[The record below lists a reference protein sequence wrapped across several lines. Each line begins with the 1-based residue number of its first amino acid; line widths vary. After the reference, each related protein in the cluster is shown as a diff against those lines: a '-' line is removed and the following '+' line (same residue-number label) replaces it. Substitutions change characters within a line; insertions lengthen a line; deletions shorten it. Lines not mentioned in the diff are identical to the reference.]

1 MKVMNQTSPISVSAL
16 LVLPVALVLGVVI
29 GALNPLYTLLFSG
42 ALLLVII
49 YMLRLDAP
57 IAAAIVAVHI
67 VIDAFMGFAIYQPAL
82 LLALGLLTVCYL
94 GRSSDRPWT
103 APNLYWLWLPFLL
116 LMIVPTLEGGAF
128 SLTNSIGYYLP
139 IVLSGFVMFWIGNLL
154 GKDEASIRFA
164 FQCIA
169 MMAAIL
175 SIHTIIEATT
185 GVFLLKSLGK
195 ASAATATFTLD
206 TGNSRLGSFF
216 LNPNGNG
223 MFLATSFFLPLGLFL
238 ESKSFWGKLISLG
251 EMLLILL
258 ALTETYSTG
267 SWLATFGALL
277 VFIVLVGRLR
287 DSVVLSVVIAFIAA
301 AGYVILSDKIAAQ
314 LAHASDQSD
323 TSLHLATWQTALRVT
338 LAYPWFG
345 VGIGNQAYLN
355 LSEPLRVAAQTK
367 PLQEPDNTYLQW
379 GATSGIP
386 VMLIFLALLGSVFV
400 SAWRNWL
407 KVDVRYR
414 VLFAAGIASLLALSI
429 NSLTADGWTSPIDMP
444 FLGWLIAGIVT
455 SPLLGRRL
463 LHPST
468 SPLLESRKGRVD
480 SPEPEPEGSTLERR
494 SEAESVV

>member
-1 MKVMNQTSPISVSAL
+1 M
-16 LVLPVALVLGVVI
+16 
-29 GALNPLYTLLFSG
+29 
-42 ALLLVII
+42 
-49 YMLRLDAP
+49 
-57 IAAAIVAVHI
+57 
-67 VIDAFMGFAIYQPAL
+67 
-82 LLALGLLTVCYL
+82 ALGLLTVCYM
-94 GRSSDRPWT
+94 GRSDDHPWT
-103 APNLYWLWLPFLL
+103 APNLFWLWLPFLL

-139 IVLSGFVMFWIGNLL
+139 IVLSGFVMYWIGNLL

-185 GVFLLKSLGK
+185 GVFLFQSLGK
-195 ASAATATFTLD
+195 SGAAAATFTLD

-223 MFLATSFFLPLGLFL
+223 MFLATAFFLPLGLFI
-238 ESKSFWGKLISLG
+238 ESKSFWGRLISLG

-267 SWLATFGALL
+267 SWLATFGAL
-277 VFIVLVGRLR
+277 VIFILLVGRLR
-287 DSVVLSVVIAFIAA
+287 DSIVLTVVMAFIAA
-301 AGYVILSDKIAAQ
+301 LAYVLLSDKIAAQ

-323 TSLHLATWQTALRVT
+323 TSLHLATWETALRVT

-386 VMLIFLALLGSVFV
+386 IMLLFLALLGSVFV

-455 SPLLGRRL
+455 SPLIRRRL
-463 LHPST
+463 SHRSHPST
-468 SPLLESRKGRVD
+468 RLVEAGKGRTG
-480 SPEPEPEGSTLERR
+480 SSEIEGNTLERR
-494 SEAESVV
+494 SKAVAGV